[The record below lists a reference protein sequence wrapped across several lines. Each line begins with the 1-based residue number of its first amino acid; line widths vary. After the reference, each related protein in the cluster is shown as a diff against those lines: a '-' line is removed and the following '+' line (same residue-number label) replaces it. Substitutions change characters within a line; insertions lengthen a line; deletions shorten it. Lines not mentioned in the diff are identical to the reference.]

1 MITREELQSIPRL
14 YKQITRD
21 KEQLRYLQEKA
32 TAIQSTLG
40 FETEKVQSS
49 PNNNATKYIEAAVD
63 LDKEIHTKELELVEL
78 QGEAKEFIETVKEKR
93 LAYQVL
99 KLRYLRCCEW
109 DEVSDITGYAVR
121 YIQQLEHDTT
131 ISLSI

>member
-14 YKQITRD
+14 HKQITRD

-49 PNNNATKYIEAAVD
+49 PSNDATKYIEAAVD
-63 LDKEIHTKELELVEL
+63 LDKEIHTKELELIRL
-78 QGEAKEFIETVKEKR
+78 QGEAKTFVDAVTER
-93 LAYQVL
+93 LPHQIL

-109 DEVSDITGYAVR
+109 KEVADLTGYAVR
-121 YIQQLEHDTT
+121 YIQQLESDYTNQ
-131 ISLSI
+131 LAL